1 MVFLVSATFCRL
13 LAHIS
18 LLLLGYALLWITSRS
33 CGVMES
39 VKLFNKS
46 NTSNPCLN
54 GGDRI
59 TSPRRRVVDATYS
72 DYFTILRDH
81 QPKRLAGQRRLS

>member
-1 MVFLVSATFCRL
+1 MVFLVSAISCGL

-18 LLLLGYALLWITSRS
+18 LLFLGYALLWITSRS
-33 CGVMES
+33 YGVMES

-59 TSPRRRVVDATYS
+59 TSPRRRVVDVIS